1 MYSFHGL
8 VLQSHSEKNRLVPS
22 FLRHE
27 CHQILGTNM
36 DEGLKSKGKQ
46 RYTRS
51 CKVTLH
57 ELAEEEPC
65 NDSLVEHVENLPVLD
80 AEH

>member
-1 MYSFHGL
+1 
-8 VLQSHSEKNRLVPS
+8 
-22 FLRHE
+22 
-27 CHQILGTNM
+27 M